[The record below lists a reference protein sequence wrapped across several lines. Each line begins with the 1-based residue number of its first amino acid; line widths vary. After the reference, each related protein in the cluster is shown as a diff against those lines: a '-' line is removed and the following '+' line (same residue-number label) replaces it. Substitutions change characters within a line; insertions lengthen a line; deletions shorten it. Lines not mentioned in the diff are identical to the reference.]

1 VLLRE
6 VAISNWLSEPL
17 NGVLISVPSGVG
29 QAQFSCAQPLEIV
42 EIPGAAGGTS
52 RRFRLSGVAP
62 TSIARVL
69 VAVPPGASQDS
80 LSVVNAGFLRLAA
93 GDEVSAGWWPGGGMA
108 LVAVLNGLS
117 LGFSFYGL
125 GRVKRDLSEAR
136 RAVESQ
142 KSKIDAALADV
153 DFQMRRAREEHLRIR
168 LLSVARISDY
178 RRELEFWRDTV
189 RRVLY
194 ARSESRADR
203 EGFLRGVTDALKT
216 HLTNRSSDRRDFDE
230 VVIMAEVIAG
240 GVARRA
246 RTREVGDEP
255 ARDDLARD
263 EVPREVPVPP
273 PTRDSTLGD

>member
-1 VLLRE
+1 MADIKKPIFVGGGNGSP
-6 VAISNWLSEPL
+6 VAT
-17 NGVLISVPSGVG
+17 
-29 QAQFSCAQPLEIV
+29 Q
-42 EIPGAAGGTS
+42 
-52 RRFRLSGVAP
+52 
-62 TSIARVL
+62 
-69 VAVPPGASQDS
+69 
-80 LSVVNAGFLRLAA
+80 
-93 GDEVSAGWWPGGGMA
+93 DEVEHGKELAQRYRCEFVDLKNFHIQHELFRKIP
-108 LVAVLNGLS
+108 V

-178 RRELEFWRDTV
+178 RRELEFWSDTV